1 MATAKKATAKK
12 AAKKKTTARKVPTK
26 SQVTGSAP
34 AKKASARKVKAP
46 RAPKSKP
53 VPAITPEERYKMIN
67 EAAYYAAEK
76 NHWAGD
82 PGAYWVQAEKE
93 VDALIGKA
101 K

>member
-12 AAKKKTTARKVPTK
+12 AATKKTTTKKVPTK
-26 SQVTGSAP
+26 SQVTRAAPARKSAP
-34 AKKASARKVKAP
+34 KAKAP
-46 RAPKSKP
+46 RAPKTKP
-53 VPAITPEERYKMIN
+53 VPAITPEERYKMIS

-82 PGAYWVQAEKE
+82 PRAYWVQAEKE
-93 VDALIGKA
+93 VDALVGKQ